1 MAYPVVPARPT
12 RPGSVTVAGVLVFAA
27 AAALLAMA
35 VAQFLII
42 GPVGQ
47 AVEEVTTDPAEEG
60 LGTALAAVLF
70 GGGGVLNALVALS
83 LGILAGFDLAG
94 KRAARVMTW
103 IVAPLGLVC
112 CGCLSAVYT
121 EFVFSTA
128 GSGPPTGSQDVT
140 PEQMAAIAEGMPAWY
155 TPVILVAVGVLGLSV
170 LGAVIAL
177 AVPQSNEY
185 FRKRPEGWMPAGW
198 PGYPPAPGGYPAP
211 GAYPPAGTY
220 PPSGTYP
227 PAPGGYPGYP
237 PSEPPSGEQRPPQ
250 WPSG

>member
-1 MAYPVVPARPT
+1 SVGPLAGVGRSDPGCVAALGSTRYGEQVREPDQGGTVAYPVVPARPT

-121 EFVFSTA
+121 EF
-128 GSGPPTGSQDVT
+128 
-140 PEQMAAIAEGMPAWY
+140 
-155 TPVILVAVGVLGLSV
+155 
-170 LGAVIAL
+170 
-177 AVPQSNEY
+177 
-185 FRKRPEGWMPAGW
+185 
-198 PGYPPAPGGYPAP
+198 
-211 GAYPPAGTY
+211 
-220 PPSGTYP
+220 
-227 PAPGGYPGYP
+227 
-237 PSEPPSGEQRPPQ
+237 
-250 WPSG
+250 